1 MAFLRNIVTG
11 LRSLFRK
18 ERVDRELDEELGAY
32 LEMAAAEKMKQGMTR
47 QEAFRAVRLERGS
60 PEVTKEIVR
69 SATWES
75 FLETCWQDVRFG
87 LRMLRKNPDF
97 TAVVVL
103 MLALGIG
110 ANAAIFNT
118 ANAVLWRTLPVA
130 DPQSL
135 MRLIAVRQDGT
146 EHESIPIGIAEEL
159 RRSRNIVS
167 DVITRSDDGLS
178 FSYKGGAAERV
189 VGEVVSANFFDSLGI
204 RPALGQGF
212 SAAVQK
218 GQWAPEVVL
227 SYRFWQR
234 RFGSDPHV
242 LGQSI
247 RLNDYPFTIV
257 GVSPEDFYSL
267 VVGFDPEL
275 RVPQMPPGQSLSQ
288 SELLSTADAAIM
300 ARLKPGIG
308 IVRAEAAAD
317 AACQQFLQDERL
329 NQHEANPTR
338 HIRLAPGAR
347 GWQGDL
353 AHYRTSLLVLVGLAC
368 VVLLVAS
375 FNLTSM
381 LHARA
386 TTRRRELAVRAA
398 IGAGKSRLVRQ
409 MFTESTLLATAAG
422 AVSLAIMSSTGETI
436 LGFLPQGHINV
447 VLNVSPDLRTLWF
460 TAALTVFV
468 GVLMGLVPAL
478 YVTRSNL
485 TLALKS
491 DSAASIGDA
500 RGAVFRSVLTM
511 GQVAL
516 SLLLLTMAGLFE
528 RSLMN
533 LRAADPFP
541 EPDRVLVFRMKP
553 QKELY
558 DGQKIRNFTAEV
570 AQRMSTLPGVNFA
583 GLAEEGPYGSRGA
596 MHVTVGASDGRTA
609 RSDMDIVSPG
619 LFATLGI
626 PLLNGRDFS
635 VRDGERAKRVVV
647 VDEVLAR
654 QLFGN
659 DDAVGKMV
667 EASVQEGDVEFEI
680 IGVVSASRYFDLH
693 QSPPPMIFF
702 SLQQAGPYMPTLH
715 VRAGSANTATVVS
728 EVRREF
734 GVIDKNVPIFD
745 IKTLRDRA
753 LDNLAQQRL
762 VSDLAAAFGALAL
775 TLVTIGLY
783 GLVAYSVAQ
792 RTREIGIRVALGAER
807 KQIMRLI
814 AWQGMQ
820 VVLIGVA
827 LGLPISFLLARQIAG
842 MLYAVHADD
851 PLSFAT
857 VMFVLG
863 FVTMLA
869 CYIPARRA
877 MRVDPMIALR
887 YE

>member
-1 MAFLRNIVTG
+1 MSFLRNITSG

-18 ERVDRELDEELGAY
+18 EQVDRDLDEELDAY
-32 LEMAAAEKMKQGMTR
+32 LEMAAAEKMRDGITR
-47 QEAFRAVRLERGS
+47 REALRAVRLERGS
-60 PEVTKEIVR
+60 LEVTKEIVR

-87 LRMLRKNPDF
+87 LRMLTKNPGF

-130 DPQSL
+130 DPQGL
-135 MRLIAVRQDGT
+135 VRLIAVRQDRT

-159 RRSRNIVS
+159 RRSRNIFS

-178 FSYKGGAAERV
+178 FSYKGSAAERV

-218 GQWAPEVVL
+218 GQWAPETVL

-242 LGQSI
+242 LGQSL

-267 VVGFDPEL
+267 VIGFDPEL

-300 ARLKPGIG
+300 ARLKPGVG
-308 IVRAEAAAD
+308 IVQAEAAAD
-317 AACQQFLQDERL
+317 AACQQSLQDDRL
-329 NQHEANPTR
+329 NQQEANPTR

-353 AHYRTSLLVLVGLAC
+353 AHYRISLLVLVGLAC

-409 MFTESTLLATAAG
+409 MFTESALLATAAG
-422 AVSLAIMSSTGETI
+422 AASLAIMSSTGETI

-447 VLNVSPDLRTLWF
+447 VLNVSPDPRTLWF

-478 YVTRSNL
+478 YVTRNNL
-485 TLALKS
+485 TLGLKS
-491 DSAASIGDA
+491 DSAASMGDA
-500 RGAVFRSVLTM
+500 RGAVFRRVLTM

-541 EPDRVLVFRMKP
+541 QPDRVLVFRMKP

-635 VRDGERAKRVVV
+635 VRDGEHAKRVVV

-654 QLFGN
+654 RLFGN

-680 IGVVSASRYFDLH
+680 IGVVGASRYFDLH

-734 GVIDKNVPIFD
+734 GAIDKNVPIFD

-783 GLVAYSVAQ
+783 GLVAFSVAQ

-807 KQIMRLI
+807 KQIMSLI

-842 MLYAVHADD
+842 MLYAVHPDD

-863 FVTMLA
+863 VVTMLA

-877 MRVDPMIALR
+877 MRLDPMIALR

>member
-1 MAFLRNIVTG
+1 MSLLRNITRG
-11 LRSLFRK
+11 LRSLLRK
-18 ERVDRELDEELGAY
+18 EQVDRELDEELDAY
-32 LEMAAAEKMKQGMTR
+32 LEMAAAEKMREGMSR
-47 QEAFRAVRLERGS
+47 KEAVRAVRLERGS
-60 PEVTKEIVR
+60 LEVTKEIVR

-87 LRMLRKNPDF
+87 LRMLTKDRGL

-135 MRLIAVRQDGT
+135 VRLIAVRQDRT

-159 RRSRNIVS
+159 RRTRNIFS

-189 VGEVVSANFFDSLGI
+189 VGEVVSPNFFDSLEI

-267 VVGFDPEL
+267 VIGFDPEL
-275 RVPQMPPGQSLSQ
+275 RVPLMPPGQSLSQ

-300 ARLKPGIG
+300 ARLKPGVG
-308 IVRAEAAAD
+308 IVQAEAAAD
-317 AACQQFLQDERL
+317 AACQQFLQDDRL

-338 HIRLAPGAR
+338 HIRLSPGAR

-353 AHYRTSLLVLVGLAC
+353 ADYRTSLLVLVGLAC

-422 AVSLAIMSSTGETI
+422 AASLAIMSSTGETI

-485 TLALKS
+485 TLGLKS

-500 RGAVFRSVLTM
+500 RGAVFRKVLTM

-516 SLLLLTMAGLFE
+516 SLLLLTMAGLLE

-541 EPDRVLVFRMKP
+541 QSDRVLVFRMKP

-635 VRDGERAKRVVV
+635 VRDGEHAKRVVV

-654 QLFGN
+654 RLFGN

-680 IGVVSASRYFDLH
+680 IGVVGASRYFDLH
-693 QSPPPMIFF
+693 QSPPPMIFL
-702 SLQQAGPYMPTLH
+702 SLQQTGPYMPTLH

-783 GLVAYSVAQ
+783 GLVAFSVAQ

-807 KQIMRLI
+807 KQIMSLI

-820 VVLIGVA
+820 VVLIGVV

-842 MLYAVHADD
+842 MLYAVHPDD

-863 FVTMLA
+863 VVTILA